1 MVNAN
6 IVIVGGGIIGLAT
19 ALTLAKAGFQHIKLI
34 EQHDFPGLNQDTE
47 RPFSIRVSAI
57 TAANIEFFKQIGLW
71 ERLPKTRLAPIDSM
85 EVWEE
90 QNKPMYFQA
99 SLARVP
105 SLGYIIENDVIV
117 SELIHCVREQDAI
130 ELWTSSQLSQIVP
143 TTEGYILHFADGK
156 TLSASLVIAADGA
169 NSWVRQQL
177 NIAVSSHDY
186 GQTAIVANL
195 ACEKSHE
202 FIARQ
207 RFSNT
212 SICGLLPLANPKQI
226 SIVWS
231 VDNAK
236 REQLLALAPNRFS
249 ETLAEHMHHCLGQ
262 LELVSDRA
270 HFPLVSKRANYYSK
284 AHLALV
290 GDAARSV
297 HPLAGQGVN
306 LGFTDVSLLAKTL
319 IKAKQEQRDI
329 SAAYILKQYERAAKA
344 NARQFLNV
352 IDGLFH
358 LFKAEFPIIKQIRQT
373 GFQKIAGCEPALAW
387 LARQAMGLQTL

>member
-1 MVNAN
+1 MVNNN

-19 ALTLAKAGFQHIKLI
+19 ALTLAKAGFQNIKLI
-34 EQHDFPGLNQDTE
+34 EQHDFPGLNQDSK

-57 TAANIEFFKQIGLW
+57 TAASIELFKQIGLW
-71 ERLPKTRLAPIDSM
+71 ERLPKERLAAINSM
-85 EVWEE
+85 EVWE
-90 QNKPMYFQA
+90 QQDKPMYFQA

-117 SELIHCVREQDAI
+117 TELIQCVREQETI
-130 ELWTSSQLSQIVP
+130 ELWTASQLSQMVP
-143 TTEGYILHFADGK
+143 TQAGYRLHFVDGN
-156 TLSASLVIAADGA
+156 TLDANLVIAADGA

-177 NIAVSSHDY
+177 NIPVSSHDY
-186 GQTAIVANL
+186 QQTAIVANL
-195 ACEKSHE
+195 ACQKPHE

-212 SICGLLPLANPKQI
+212 SICAFLPLAHPKQI

-236 REQLLALAPNRFS
+236 REQLLALAPNRFT
-249 ETLAEHMHHCLGQ
+249 ETLAEHMHHCLGE
-262 LELVSDRA
+262 LELISDRA
-270 HFPLVSKRANYYSK
+270 HFPLISKRAMQYTM

-306 LGFTDVSLLAKTL
+306 LGFTDVSLLVKTL
-319 IKAKQEQRDI
+319 SKAKQEQRDI
-329 SAAYILKQYERAAKA
+329 SAAYVLKHYERAAKA

-358 LFKAEFPIIKQIRQT
+358 LFKAEFPLIKQIRQT
-373 GFQKIAGCEPALAW
+373 GFEKIAGCEPALAW
-387 LARQAMGLQTL
+387 LARQAMGLQVL